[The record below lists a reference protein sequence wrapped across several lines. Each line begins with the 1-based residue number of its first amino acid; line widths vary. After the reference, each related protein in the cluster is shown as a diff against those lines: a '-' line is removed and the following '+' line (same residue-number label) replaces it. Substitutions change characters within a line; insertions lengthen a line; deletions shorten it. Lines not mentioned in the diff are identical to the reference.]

1 MAALCRHAVVP
12 TTSRRTTLRS
22 TRARCSASAS
32 SSSANCFSDL
42 PGDEEEEKRL
52 RNNSPALAVGYE
64 RALALWRL
72 GSVHAAAEA
81 FGASSHAVQR
91 YRLCVLLMVLDCQK
105 NASTRRIRNISW
117 KV

>member
-52 RNNSPALAVGYE
+52 RNNSALAVGYE